1 MIIHIDMD
9 AFYASVE
16 IRDRPELADKPVVV
30 GGRPEGRGVVAAA
43 SYAAR
48 RYGIHSAMPMAQA
61 LRRCRELVI
70 LPPRPARYAEVSRQI
85 HAIFARYTPLIEPL
99 SLDEAFLDVTASRR
113 LFGSAVQIGRQIKQA
128 IRDELQL
135 VASVGVAPNKFL
147 AKLASDLDKPDGFVE
162 VPPEGVQAFLDP
174 LPVSRLW
181 GVGKAARAVFERLGI
196 SRIEQVRR
204 LDTGT
209 LAYHFGKQGAQLH
222 DLARGIDPR
231 PVVAEAEAKSVSH
244 ETTFEVDIADRDALR
259 AVLFQLTEQVAWRL
273 RQLGLEGRTVHL
285 KVRFPDFRTLTRS
298 QTLATPTAATDTLW
312 RSVREL
318 FDTRLPPDHP
328 PLRLVGMGVSGFDT
342 HSQADSIAPD
352 ETGAGI
358 TRRQG
363 DLFAAPEAVAAPVGA
378 PVDAAAPDADQAALD
393 RVADDIRA
401 RFGLDALHRATSL
414 RRRGKPPSGRH

>member
-16 IRDRPELADKPVVV
+16 IRDRPELAGKPVVV

-61 LRRCRELVI
+61 LRRCRDLVM
-70 LPPRPARYAEVSRQI
+70 LPPRPARYAELSRQI

-113 LFGSAVQIGRQIKQA
+113 LFGSAAQIGRQIKQA

-135 VASVGVAPNKFL
+135 VASVGIAPNKFL

-222 DLARGIDPR
+222 ELARGIDPR

-259 AVLFQLTEQVAWRL
+259 AVLLQLTEQVAWRL
-273 RQLGLEGRTVHL
+273 RQLGLQGRTVHL
-285 KVRFPDFRTLTRS
+285 KVRLPDFRTLTRS

-342 HSQADSIAPD
+342 LPS
-352 ETGAGI
+352 AG
-358 TRRQG
+358 TTDRDAAESGLARQG
-363 DLFAAPEAVAAPVGA
+363 DLFAAAETAAVPVGA
-378 PVDAAAPDADQAALD
+378 PANAAADQAALD

-414 RRRGKPPSGRH
+414 RQRGKPPSGRH